1 MREAAKNF
9 IAQNLKC
16 MFVVGQ
22 RIVNYHLRFTAEEKK
37 KQEDSSKT
45 PMNLFYN
52 TNEVNFLQD
61 VFTATWNMS
70 PEEEVHAMDDVMT
83 FGM

>member
-1 MREAAKNF
+1 
-9 IAQNLKC
+9 
-16 MFVVGQ
+16 
-22 RIVNYHLRFTAEEKK
+22 
-37 KQEDSSKT
+37 
-45 PMNLFYN
+45 MNLFYN